1 MSESE
6 RDNHDWAR
14 AAALNYISDRV
25 NESRRVETVDQMQA
39 RIRELD
45 AKLSSAER
53 IRLILEGDL
62 EDAQARICELEV
74 ALVHVLGRYAEFD
87 EDGWCHS
94 CWQNGRHETGCEYQ
108 KAAKLIEEGK

>member
-62 EDAQARICELEV
+62 EDAQARIRQLE
-74 ALVHVLGRYAEFD
+74 AQLARAAEPEAAVCPGD
-87 EDGWCHS
+87 YCADGCDR
-94 CWQNGRHETGCEYQ
+94 CPG
-108 KAAKLIEEGK
+108 A